1 MHMGSGGRLGDYS
14 MMRDAS
20 GTAWQPD
27 GAVMSGTHGQL
38 GSWATMLHGYVFGVL
53 DHQGG
58 PRGDQLIFSESMLMA
73 TAQRTEGKSRL
84 AFKAMLSLDP
94 LMGKSGYPLLLQTG
108 ESADGVAPLID
119 RQHPHDFLME
129 LALTDSMAVSANA
142 SVFIYA
148 GYPGEPA
155 LGPPTFM
162 QRFSALAN
170 PEAPIAHH
178 WLDSTHTSFGVLT
191 SGVVIGAWKAEASA
205 FNGREPDQFRWNFDP
220 LRLNSYAARLSWNA
234 NQAVALQLSYGSIRS
249 PEALEPEVNQQR
261 YTVSAVVDHQLS
273 IGHWQGTFAWGQNQQ
288 STGATSNALLFETA
302 LQHQRHTFFAR
313 AENAD
318 KDELLLTGP
327 LLGQSFNV
335 SKISIGYLF
344 DINIARHL
352 SLGVGALASGYLL
365 PTAIHAEYGA
375 HPNSYMLFT
384 RLSLN

>member
-1 MHMGSGGRLGDYS
+1 VDMASGGRLGNYS

-27 GAVMSGTHGQL
+27 DAVMSGAHGQL
-38 GSWATMLHGYVFGVL
+38 GSWDTMLHGYIYGIY

-58 PRGDQLIFSESMLMA
+58 SRGAQQTFSESMLMGV
-73 TAQRTEGKSRL
+73 AQRSTGRNRL
-84 AFKAMLSLDP
+84 ALKAMLSLDP

-108 ESADGVAPLID
+108 ETADGVTPLID
-119 RQHPHDFLME
+119 RQHPHDFFME
-129 LALTDSMAVSANA
+129 LAVSDSVTVAANA
-142 SVFIYA
+142 SLFIYA

-162 QRFSALAN
+162 HRFSAMAN

-220 LRLNSYAARLSWNA
+220 LQLNSYAARLSWNPYRA
-234 NQAVALQLSYGSIRS
+234 LALQLSYGSIHS

-261 YTVSAVVDHQLS
+261 YTVSAVVDHQLPV
-273 IGHWQGTFAWGQNQQ
+273 GHWQGTFAWGQNQQ
-288 STGATSNALLFETA
+288 STGTTSNALLLETA
-302 LQHQRHTFFAR
+302 IQHQRHTFFAR

-318 KDELLLTGP
+318 KDELLLAGP
-327 LLGQSFNV
+327 LRGQLFNV
-335 SKISIGYLF
+335 SKISVGYLF
-344 DINIARHL
+344 DINVARHL
-352 SLGVGALASGYLL
+352 SLGIGGLVSAYSL
-365 PTAIHAEYGA
+365 PAAIQAEYGS
-375 HPNSYMLFT
+375 HPNSYMLFM
-384 RLSLN
+384 RLNLN